1 MLGIFKKIFEE
12 IYHFKEVTIMKLVTL
27 AFAIREA
34 KKNYEVCS
42 NELQRLCK
50 GQKVPQGKRI
60 SKCTKRKN
68 LCKRELES
76 LLKELDTHPAY
87 NKLSKSD
94 KKLFNLFFCRVA
106 SSTYIKNQI
115 EPDQIIDKKNLT
127 RILRNIC
134 IDAELD

>member
-1 MLGIFKKIFEE
+1 MLGIFKKNFEE

>member
-1 MLGIFKKIFEE
+1 
-12 IYHFKEVTIMKLVTL
+12 MKLVTL

-50 GQKVPQGKRI
+50 EQKVPKGQRI

-94 KKLFNLFFCRVA
+94 KKLFNLFFCKVA
-106 SSTYIKNQI
+106 SSTYIKNQL
-115 EPDQIIDKKNLT
+115 EPDQIIDPKNLAH
-127 RILRNIC
+127 ILRNLC